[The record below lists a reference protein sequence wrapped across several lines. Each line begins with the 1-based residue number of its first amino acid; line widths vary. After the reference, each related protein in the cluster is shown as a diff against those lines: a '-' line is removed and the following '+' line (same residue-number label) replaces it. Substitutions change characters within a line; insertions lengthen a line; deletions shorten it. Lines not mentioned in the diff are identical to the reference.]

1 MSTGVTSKFNDIID
15 PIRSYP
21 FQLKH
26 ISVLFVIIIT
36 FQLVVSL
43 LHRTSL
49 DKFLSSTQSWYQQD
63 SAERL
68 ANLTATSLELLL
80 ETRGEEPSRSEREAA
95 RLIQGLNIILSQQIL
110 NQNVKHVAILVMEEG
125 RVHAIDEGGALYA
138 YMFDRDADAPR
149 ADSAYARAIVM
160 YEGIRRQIAEK
171 EEIHS
176 IVEGRQTFHV
186 FVPFVIRGELVGVLY
201 MENTPDF
208 SHITQ
213 GITANYDET
222 AITFSSLI
230 LFGLMAM
237 FYISSYTV
245 KARNAAQQLLFEKEK
260 QHLTEQ
266 INHQKELLFTKRIY
280 HTHHKAEKV
289 MGFIKEDLRALSD
302 KNIEEV
308 KSRVIKY
315 SNFVARV
322 IYDMKWYDPP
332 VQTIRGSIF
341 RTNLNDLV
349 RFLVRNVFQRVSARA
364 THTEFVLDLDDA
376 LPPVPINEFVVWEV
390 LEPVIQNAIEHAG
403 VQPIR
408 VTIRT
413 KSEAGNTVIE
423 ITDNGTG
430 VPPDLLQAGANGI
443 KNIFNES
450 VSTKSVSNQHSGY
463 GCYIAYEIA
472 TQRCGWSC
480 DVVNLPEGGAC
491 FFFVIPQH
499 ATTESH
505 V

>member
-1 MSTGVTSKFNDIID
+1 MKNKLSEIID

-26 ISVLFVIIIT
+26 ISILFAVIIT

-49 DKFLSSTQSWYQQD
+49 DRFLSSTQSWYQQD

-80 ETRGEEPSRSEREAA
+80 ESRGEGPEPDDREAA

-110 NQNVKHVAILVMEEG
+110 NQNVKHVAILVMEQG
-125 RVHAIDEGGALYA
+125 NVHAIDEGGALYA
-138 YMFDRDADAPR
+138 YMFKANADAPR
-149 ADSAYARAIVM
+149 ADSAYAKAIDM
-160 YEGIRRQIAEK
+160 YAGIRRQIAEK
-171 EEIHS
+171 EEIYS

-186 FVPFVIRGELVGVLY
+186 FVPFVIKGELVGVLY

-213 GITANYDET
+213 GIAANYDET

-230 LFGLMAM
+230 LFGLLAM
-237 FYISSYTV
+237 FYISSHTV
-245 KARNAAQQLLFEKEK
+245 KARNAAQQMLFEKEK
-260 QHLTEQ
+260 EHLTEH
-266 INHQKELLFTKRIY
+266 INHQKELLFAKRIY

-289 MGFIKEDLRALSD
+289 MGFIKEDLRSLSGD
-302 KNIEEV
+302 NAEEV
-308 KSRVIKY
+308 KTRVIKY

-341 RTNLNDLV
+341 NTHLNDLI
-349 RFLVRNVFQRVSARA
+349 RFLVRNVFQRVSGSGK
-364 THTEFVLDLDDA
+364 HPEFILDLDES
-376 LPPVPINEFVVWEV
+376 LTPVPVNEFVVWEV

-403 VQPIR
+403 VQPLR
-408 VTIRT
+408 VTIR
-413 KSEAGNTVIE
+413 SRRESDDAVIY
-423 ITDNGTG
+423 IMDNGKG
-430 VPPDLLQAGANGI
+430 IPEELLQPGTNGI
-443 KNIFNES
+443 KMIFNES

-472 TQRCGWSC
+472 TQRCGWVC
-480 DVVNLPEGGAC
+480 DAENLPGGGAC
-491 FFFVIPQH
+491 FTFIIPQQGGR
-499 ATTESH
+499 TNG